1 MRRLNCPRQ
10 SPSQHRLPDFLFPER
25 LFLPH
30 LPCRFTHNLEKPA
43 AGNPESKNQTDR
55 KPDALPASKPI
66 RKEGSSDLNSAF
78 ENIRTRVFVTAG
90 DSASSSHAGCATE
103 KNRIPR
109 RSRPPPPP
117 THPDDGKKG
126 GNDYVKSRVTSER
139 TEEFTCVFAQKEL
152 HLCACP

>member
-55 KPDALPASKPI
+55 KPDAYIFFFVPFLPRSFKTVVVCRN
-66 RKEGSSDLNSAF
+66 RKKHDKIDDFYLSD
-78 ENIRTRVFVTAG
+78 VT
-90 DSASSSHAGCATE
+90 
-103 KNRIPR
+103 
-109 RSRPPPPP
+109 
-117 THPDDGKKG
+117 
-126 GNDYVKSRVTSER
+126 
-139 TEEFTCVFAQKEL
+139 
-152 HLCACP
+152 